1 MQVIYSIII
10 QHRTKQKNGVQKME
24 RKNSKSIGKVM
35 IDLFTKVIGVYAL
48 GIVVALIG
56 LFILALGDPQDT
68 IIASV
73 FSVIVIII
81 FVAGI
86 IIAKVLG
93 KNLKLT
99 IIEPIEEMDAVAK
112 ELSQGNFGVEI
123 TYQSD
128 NEIGNLANSFR
139 KMKEAFGLVIK
150 DIDML
155 LLKFTNGE
163 FDARS
168 ECREAYVG
176 DLESILLHLRGMAKE
191 ISASLL
197 MVQESSDQVAKG
209 SEQLAESAQGL
220 ADGSSKQAIAVEQL
234 LDTVTQVTD
243 QVVLNTK
250 STDKVHDKAK
260 VVGRRAEESK
270 HKMQDL
276 LDAMNRISTTSKEI
290 ESVIAEI
297 EGVAEQTSL
306 LALNASIEA
315 ARAGE
320 AGKGFAV
327 VAEQIRKLAEDS
339 STSADASKKLLDA
352 ALAEVAGGNV
362 ITDETSQA
370 LNKVVD
376 DLDEIVFEVANIR
389 TSSDKQAVSVKAM
402 EQGVEQINAVIQNN
416 SAASE
421 ETFAAS
427 EELSA
432 EAETL
437 DEIVKKFHL
446 RND

>member
-1 MQVIYSIII
+1 
-10 QHRTKQKNGVQKME
+10 
-24 RKNSKSIGKVM
+24 M

-86 IIAKVLG
+86 VIARVLG
-93 KNLKLT
+93 KNLKVT

-260 VVGRRAEESK
+260 VVGMQAEKSK
-270 HKMQDL
+270 QKMQDL

>member
-1 MQVIYSIII
+1 MDS
-10 QHRTKQKNGVQKME
+10 KEN
-24 RKNSKSIGKVM
+24 KSIGKVLTAM
-35 IDLFTKVIGVYAL
+35 FTKVIGVYAL
-48 GIVVALIG
+48 GIVIALIG
-56 LFILALGDPQDT
+56 IFSMAIKDPENT
-68 IIASV
+68 VKAII
-73 FSVIVIII
+73 FSMIVIII
-81 FVAGI
+81 FITGI
-86 IIAKVLG
+86 IFARKLG
-93 KNLKLT
+93 KNLNHM

-112 ELSQGNFGVEI
+112 ELAQGNFKVEV
-123 TYQSD
+123 TYQSE
-128 NEIGNLANSFR
+128 NEIGGLANSFR
-139 KMKEAFGLVIK
+139 NMKKVFGLVIN

-155 LLKFTNGE
+155 LQKFTDGE

-168 ECREAYVG
+168 NCREAYVG
-176 DLESILLHLRGMAKE
+176 ELQSILLHLRGMAKE
-191 ISASLL
+191 MSSSLL

-220 ADGSSKQAIAVEQL
+220 ADGSQKQAMAVEQL

-243 QVVLNTK
+243 QVVQNTK

-260 VVGRRAEESK
+260 VVGTQAENSK
-270 HKMQDL
+270 QKMRDL
-276 LDAMNRISTTSKEI
+276 LEAMGRISSTSKEI
-290 ESVIAEI
+290 ERVIEEI

-339 STSADASKKLLDA
+339 SSSADASKKLLDA
-352 ALAEVAGGNV
+352 ALSEVANGNV

-389 TSSDKQAVSVKAM
+389 VSSDKQAVSVRAM

-432 EAETL
+432 EAVNL

>member
-1 MQVIYSIII
+1 
-10 QHRTKQKNGVQKME
+10 ME

-56 LFILALGDPQDT
+56 LFILAFGDPKDT

-86 IIAKVLG
+86 VIAKVLG

-123 TYQSD
+123 AYESD

-139 KMKEAFGLVIK
+139 KMKKAFGLVIK

-176 DLESILLHLRGMAKE
+176 DLESILVHLRGMTKE

-260 VVGRRAEESK
+260 VVGMQAEESK
-270 HKMQDL
+270 HKMKDL
-276 LDAMNRISTTSKEI
+276 LEAMNRISTTSKEI

-352 ALAEVAGGNV
+352 ALTEVANGNI

-376 DLDEIVFEVANIR
+376 DLDEIVLEVANIR

>member
-1 MQVIYSIII
+1 
-10 QHRTKQKNGVQKME
+10 
-24 RKNSKSIGKVM
+24 M

-56 LFILALGDPQDT
+56 LFILAFGDPKDT

-86 IIAKVLG
+86 VIARVLG
-93 KNLKLT
+93 KNLKVT

-176 DLESILLHLRGMAKE
+176 DLESILLHLRGMTKE

-260 VVGRRAEESK
+260 VVGRQKRASTRCK
-270 HKMQDL
+270 TCWMQ
-276 LDAMNRISTTSKEI
+276 
-290 ESVIAEI
+290 
-297 EGVAEQTSL
+297 
-306 LALNASIEA
+306 
-315 ARAGE
+315 
-320 AGKGFAV
+320 
-327 VAEQIRKLAEDS
+327 
-339 STSADASKKLLDA
+339 
-352 ALAEVAGGNV
+352 
-362 ITDETSQA
+362 
-370 LNKVVD
+370 
-376 DLDEIVFEVANIR
+376 
-389 TSSDKQAVSVKAM
+389 
-402 EQGVEQINAVIQNN
+402 
-416 SAASE
+416 
-421 ETFAAS
+421 
-427 EELSA
+427 
-432 EAETL
+432 
-437 DEIVKKFHL
+437 
-446 RND
+446 

>member
-1 MQVIYSIII
+1 MDMDS
-10 QHRTKQKNGVQKME
+10 KEN
-24 RKNSKSIGKVM
+24 KSIGKILTAM
-35 IDLFTKVIGVYAL
+35 FTKVIGVYAL
-48 GIVVALIG
+48 GIVIALIG
-56 LFILALGDPQDT
+56 IFSMAIKDPENT
-68 IIASV
+68 VKAII
-73 FSVIVIII
+73 FSLIVIII
-81 FVAGI
+81 FITGI
-86 IIAKVLG
+86 IFARKLG
-93 KNLKLT
+93 KNLNHM

-112 ELSQGNFGVEI
+112 ELAQGNFKVEV
-123 TYQSD
+123 TYQSE
-128 NEIGNLANSFR
+128 NEIGGLANSFR
-139 KMKEAFGLVIK
+139 KMKKVFGLVIN

-155 LLKFTNGE
+155 LQKFTDGE

-168 ECREAYVG
+168 NCREAYVG
-176 DLESILLHLRGMAKE
+176 ELQSILLHLRGMAKE
-191 ISASLL
+191 MSSSLL

-220 ADGSSKQAIAVEQL
+220 ADGSQKQAMAVEQL

-243 QVVLNTK
+243 QVVQNTK

-260 VVGRRAEESK
+260 VVGTQAENSK
-270 HKMQDL
+270 QKMRDL
-276 LDAMNRISTTSKEI
+276 LEAMGRISSTSKEI
-290 ESVIAEI
+290 ERVIEEI

-339 STSADASKKLLDA
+339 SSSADASKKLLDA
-352 ALAEVAGGNV
+352 ALSEVANGNV

-389 TSSDKQAVSVKAM
+389 VSSDKQAVSVRAM

-432 EAETL
+432 EAVNL
-437 DEIVKKFHL
+437 DEIVKKSHL

>member
-1 MQVIYSIII
+1 MDS
-10 QHRTKQKNGVQKME
+10 KEN
-24 RKNSKSIGKVM
+24 KSIGKVLTAM
-35 IDLFTKVIGVYAL
+35 FTKVIGVYAL

-56 LFILALGDPQDT
+56 LFSMAIKDPENT
-68 IIASV
+68 VKAII

-81 FVAGI
+81 FITGI
-86 IIAKVLG
+86 IFARKLG
-93 KNLKLT
+93 KNLNHM

-112 ELSQGNFGVEI
+112 ELSQGNFKVEI
-123 TYQSD
+123 TYQSE
-128 NEIGNLANSFR
+128 NEIGGLANSFR
-139 KMKEAFGLVIK
+139 KMKKVFGLVIN

-155 LLKFTNGE
+155 LQKFTEGE
-163 FDARS
+163 FAARS
-168 ECREAYVG
+168 NCREAYVG
-176 DLESILLHLRGMAKE
+176 ELQSILLHLRGMAKE
-191 ISASLL
+191 MSSSLL

-220 ADGSSKQAIAVEQL
+220 ADGSQKQAMAVEQL

-243 QVVLNTK
+243 QVVQNTK

-260 VVGRRAEESK
+260 VVGTQAENSK
-270 HKMQDL
+270 QKMRDL
-276 LDAMNRISTTSKEI
+276 LEAMGRISSTSKEI
-290 ESVIAEI
+290 ERVIEEI

-339 STSADASKKLLDA
+339 SSSADASKKLLDA
-352 ALAEVAGGNV
+352 ALSEVANGNV

-389 TSSDKQAVSVKAM
+389 VSSDKQAVSVRAM

-432 EAETL
+432 EAVNL

>member
-1 MQVIYSIII
+1 
-10 QHRTKQKNGVQKME
+10 
-24 RKNSKSIGKVM
+24 M

-86 IIAKVLG
+86 VIARVLG
-93 KNLKLT
+93 KNLKVT

-260 VVGRRAEESK
+260 VVGMQAEKSK
-270 HKMQDL
+270 QKMQDL

-352 ALAEVAGGNV
+352 ALAEVANGNI

-402 EQGVEQINAVIQNN
+402 EQGVEEINAVIQNN

>member
-1 MQVIYSIII
+1 MDS
-10 QHRTKQKNGVQKME
+10 KE
-24 RKNSKSIGKVM
+24 RNKSSIGEVM
-35 IDLFTKVIGVYAL
+35 KGVFTKVIFVYAL
-48 GIVVALIG
+48 AILVALIG
-56 LFILALGDPQDT
+56 LFS
-68 IIASV
+68 IAIKDSENTVRAIV
-73 FSVIVIII
+73 FSVIVLVI
-81 FVAGI
+81 FIAGI
-86 IIAKVLG
+86 VLARKSGAK
-93 KNLKLT
+93 LKCT
-99 IIEPIEEMDAVAK
+99 IIEPIEEMDMVAK
-112 ELSQGNFGVEI
+112 ELARGNFKVEI
-123 TYQSD
+123 NYQEE

-139 KMKEAFGLVIK
+139 DMKKGFGLVIG

-155 LLKFTNGE
+155 LQKFTDGE
-163 FDARS
+163 FDTRS
-168 ECREAYVG
+168 NHREAYVG
-176 DLESILLHLRGMAKE
+176 ELNSILLHLRGLAKE
-191 ISASLL
+191 MSASLM

-220 ADGSSKQAIAVEQL
+220 ADGSQKQAIAVEQL
-234 LDTVTQVTD
+234 LDTVTQVTE
-243 QVVLNTK
+243 QVVHNTK

-260 VVGRRAEESK
+260 IVGIQAETSK
-270 HKMQDL
+270 EKMKDL
-276 LDAMNRISTTSKEI
+276 LEAMNRISTTSKEI
-290 ESVIAEI
+290 ERVIEQI

-339 STSADASKKLLDA
+339 SSSADASKKLLDA
-352 ALAEVAGGNV
+352 ALSEVANGNV

-389 TSSDKQAVSVKAM
+389 VSSDKQAVSVKAM

>member
-1 MQVIYSIII
+1 MDS
-10 QHRTKQKNGVQKME
+10 KEN
-24 RKNSKSIGKVM
+24 KSIGKVLTAM
-35 IDLFTKVIGVYAL
+35 FTKVIGVYAL
-48 GIVVALIG
+48 GIVIALIG
-56 LFILALGDPQDT
+56 IFSMAIKDPENT
-68 IIASV
+68 VKAII

-81 FVAGI
+81 FITGI
-86 IIAKVLG
+86 IFARKLG
-93 KNLKLT
+93 KNLNHM

-112 ELSQGNFGVEI
+112 ELAQGNFKVEV
-123 TYQSD
+123 TYQSE
-128 NEIGNLANSFR
+128 NEIGGLANSFR
-139 KMKEAFGLVIK
+139 NMKKVFGLVIN

-155 LLKFTNGE
+155 LQKFTDGE

-168 ECREAYVG
+168 NCREAYVG
-176 DLESILLHLRGMAKE
+176 ELQSILLHLRGMAKE
-191 ISASLL
+191 MSSSLL

-220 ADGSSKQAIAVEQL
+220 ADGSQKQAMAVEQL

-243 QVVLNTK
+243 QVVQNTK

-260 VVGRRAEESK
+260 VVGTQAENSK
-270 HKMQDL
+270 QKMRDL
-276 LDAMNRISTTSKEI
+276 LEAMGRISSTSKEI
-290 ESVIAEI
+290 ERVIEEI

-339 STSADASKKLLDA
+339 SSSADASKKLLDA
-352 ALAEVAGGNV
+352 ALSEVANGNV

-389 TSSDKQAVSVKAM
+389 VSSDKQAVSVRAM

-432 EAETL
+432 EAVNL

>member
-1 MQVIYSIII
+1 
-10 QHRTKQKNGVQKME
+10 ME
-24 RKNSKSIGKVM
+24 RKNSKNIGK
-35 IDLFTKVIGVYAL
+35 ILIELFAKVIGVYAL
-48 GIVVALIG
+48 GIIVALIG
-56 LFILALGDPQDT
+56 LFVLALGDSKDT
-68 IIASV
+68 ITAVV

-81 FVAGI
+81 FISGI
-86 IIAKVLG
+86 VLAKVLG

-99 IIEPIEEMDAVAK
+99 IIEPIEEMDSVAK
-112 ELSQGNFGVEI
+112 ELAQGNFGVEV
-123 TYQSD
+123 TYESE
-128 NEIGNLANSFR
+128 NEIGGLADSFR
-139 KMKEAFGLVIK
+139 KMKEGFRLVIK
-150 DIDML
+150 DIDTL

-168 ECREAYVG
+168 EHREAYVG
-176 DLESILLHLRGMAKE
+176 DLESILVHLIGMTKE

-197 MVQESSDQVAKG
+197 MVQESSDQVAEG

-260 VVGRRAEESK
+260 VVGMQAEESK
-270 HKMQDL
+270 HKMNDL

-352 ALAEVAGGNV
+352 ALAEVANGNI
-362 ITDETSQA
+362 ITNETSQA